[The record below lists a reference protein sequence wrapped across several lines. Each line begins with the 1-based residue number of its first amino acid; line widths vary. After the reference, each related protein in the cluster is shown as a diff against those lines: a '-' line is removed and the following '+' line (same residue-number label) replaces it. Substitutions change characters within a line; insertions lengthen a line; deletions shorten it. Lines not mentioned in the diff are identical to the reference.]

1 MKWVPSMAGAGGA
14 ASGSGAGLRA
24 SGAAPSAG
32 SGWLSVGSLSASC
45 ASGAGLPSGDRAPGA
60 ALSTVSLAGDC
71 RSLHPPSAQL
81 SDRPTAIPDHVLSS
95 LIWASRVVFCG
106 APASADDPRSLAML
120 YGGTM
125 WPQMHRDQ
133 NERRRRPIGGRRAL
147 YAIVLCVGVSARAQ
161 VAVEAPAEPMPPA
174 VTTEPATSAAPAP
187 DVAADPEPVEDRCPI
202 YCDAMAVRCPD
213 VFLGNRATCLAAC
226 ALYPAGTVDIE
237 ALRCRLPGQADATP
251 IPQASPATD
260 PDDPRV
266 VAPADETWFDSHPQ
280 LADDTSVV
288 PPGLGAVFLPSLE
301 LDNRAPIVRVER
313 DRSAVADGK
322 PGRRIILEPGR
333 YTVRLGDGADDQ
345 QVRIAVRVVA
355 DRTTV
360 VPVSWGALEIE
371 VVNPSFVPFRGTYE
385 VIDMASREVVDLGF
399 GADELLGEQPRVW
412 VLAPGIY
419 KLVKPG
425 GTYRDRSDFA
435 TVRVL
440 PGEYS
445 RFVLVMNPDT
455 GDFEGAGLVDEP
467 VSDGVGWTVDGII
480 GGDIALFSTDLTT
493 SGTTEGLQLQLSGF
507 LDLSA
512 SLHDENYRWITRLD
526 VEESHLGEPGT
537 DDFFSLQDRVFF
549 HSIYIYQFVSW
560 FGPYARVGVETA
572 ILPRQ
577 VVLDDGEALQDSDG
591 TLISG
596 PDTVRFADAF
606 APTTLIQGVGGNFQA
621 WRSREVELGLR
632 LGVGARQQLTNG
644 LKVRLPT
651 PGDPDAETADARD
664 PPDRL
669 VPVADRFIEGVEATA
684 IGSARITRY
693 VTVTT
698 EFDALYPFDQ
708 QQPVIFSWRNQIG
721 LRLAS
726 FASVT
731 YRLNLLR
738 NPTLTLV
745 DEVQTEHTVQLRFS
759 ITLF

>member
-1 MKWVPSMAGAGGA
+1 MAPMRIP
-14 ASGSGAGLRA
+14 LHC
-24 SGAAPSAG
+24 APRR
-32 SGWLSVGSLSASC
+32 
-45 ASGAGLPSGDRAPGA
+45 LPVAVLTVAA
-60 ALSTVSLAGDC
+60 ALL
-71 RSLHPPSAQL
+71 
-81 SDRPTAIPDHVLSS
+81 
-95 LIWASRVVFCG
+95 
-106 APASADDPRSLAML
+106 PAF
-120 YGGTM
+120 
-125 WPQMHRDQ
+125 
-133 NERRRRPIGGRRAL
+133 
-147 YAIVLCVGVSARAQ
+147 ARAQ
-161 VAVEAPAEPMPPA
+161 PADAQTAAPESSPPEASPP
-174 VTTEPATSAAPAP
+174 ESSPPAAPAP
-187 DVAADPEPVEDRCPI
+187 AAPAPAEAPPETPAPAAAPALAEPDPCPT

-226 ALYPAGTVDIE
+226 ALYPAGAVDIE
-237 ALRCRLPGQADATP
+237 ALRCRLPGQ
-251 IPQASPATD
+251 
-260 PDDPRV
+260 DDPTPV
-266 VAPADETWFDSHPQ
+266 PQDPPIADETAPTTVRPDPETWFDSHPQ
-280 LADDTSVV
+280 LAEDTSVV
-288 PPGLGAVFLPSLE
+288 PPGLGAVFLPSLD
-301 LDNRAPIVRVER
+301 LGLRAPIVTVEQDGR
-313 DRSAVADGK
+313 TIADGK
-322 PGRRIILEPGR
+322 PGRRIILDPGR
-333 YTVRLGDGADDQ
+333 YRVRLGDGADEQ
-345 QVRIAVRVVA
+345 QVRLDVEVVA

-360 VPVSWGALEIE
+360 VPVSWGALEID

-399 GADELLGEQPRVW
+399 GADELLGEKPRVW

-467 VSDGVGWTVDGII
+467 VADDDGWTVDGVI
-480 GGDIALFSTDLTT
+480 GGDIALFRTDLTT
-493 SGTTEGLQLQLSGF
+493 AGSTAGLQLQLSGF

-512 SLHDENYRWITRLD
+512 SLHGENYRWITRLD
-526 VEESHLGEPGT
+526 IEESHLRDPTT
-537 DDFFSLQDRVFF
+537 DAFYSLRDRVFF
-549 HSIYIYQFVSW
+549 HSIYIYQLGAW
-560 FGPYARVGVETA
+560 FGPYARAGVETA
-572 ILPRQ
+572 MLPRQ
-577 VVLDDGEALQDSDG
+577 IVLGESEQLTDSDG
-591 TLISG
+591 KLITG
-596 PDTVRFADAF
+596 PGSVTFADSF
-606 APTTLIQGVGGNFQA
+606 APTSIIEGVGGNFQV

-632 LGVGARQQLTNG
+632 LGVGARQQITNG
-644 LKVRLPT
+644 LEVRLPT
-651 PGDPDAETADARD
+651 PRTAEDVEEGRT

-669 VPVADRFIEGVEATA
+669 VPVSERFIEGVETTA

-708 QQPVIFSWRNQIG
+708 QEPFIFSWRNQIG

-726 FASVT
+726 FASLT

-745 DEVQTEHTVQLRFS
+745 DEVQSEHTVQLRFS

>member
-1 MKWVPSMAGAGGA
+1 MPAMSVLLHGPPSRLARPPRRGILA
-14 ASGSGAGLRA
+14 ACALGVLLFAGL
-24 SGAAPSAG
+24 
-32 SGWLSVGSLSASC
+32 
-45 ASGAGLPSGDRAPGA
+45 
-60 ALSTVSLAGDC
+60 
-71 RSLHPPSAQL
+71 
-81 SDRPTAIPDHVLSS
+81 
-95 LIWASRVVFCG
+95 
-106 APASADDPRSLAML
+106 
-120 YGGTM
+120 
-125 WPQMHRDQ
+125 
-133 NERRRRPIGGRRAL
+133 
-147 YAIVLCVGVSARAQ
+147 ARAQ
-161 VAVEAPAEPMPPA
+161 DRPGTPAPPSPPPAPTGEATEDVAEGPAEPA
-174 VTTEPATSAAPAP
+174 AEPATAPDPVEPAAAP
-187 DVAADPEPVEDRCPI
+187 DPVEPAPPARDPCPT

-226 ALYPAGTVDIE
+226 ALYPAGSVDIE
-237 ALRCRLPGQADATP
+237 ALRCRLPGQADDTP
-251 IPQASPATD
+251 IPQAPSAGEDGPT
-260 PDDPRV
+260 V
-266 VAPADETWFDSHPQ
+266 VAPSDETWFDHHPQ
-280 LADDTSVV
+280 LDDDTSVV
-288 PPGLGAVFLPSLE
+288 PPGLGAVFLPSLGLE
-301 LDNRAPIVRVER
+301 LRAPIVTVER
-313 DRSAVADGK
+313 EGAAVADGK

-333 YTVRLGDGADDQ
+333 YTVRLGDGADEQ
-345 QVRIAVRVVA
+345 QVRIAVRVLA

-360 VPVSWGALEIE
+360 VPVSWGALEID

-399 GADELLGEQPRVW
+399 GADELLGEKPRVW

-467 VSDGVGWTVDGII
+467 VADDDGWTVDGVI
-480 GGDIALFSTDLTT
+480 GGDIALFRTDLTT
-493 SGTTEGLQLQLSGF
+493 AGSTEGLQLQLSGF

-512 SLHDENYRWITRLD
+512 SLHGEDYRWITRLD
-526 VEESHLGEPGT
+526 IEESHLRDPTT
-537 DDFFSLQDRVFF
+537 DAFFSLRDRVFF
-549 HSIYIYQFVSW
+549 HSIYIYQLGAW
-560 FGPYARVGVETA
+560 FGPYARAGVETA
-572 ILPRQ
+572 MLPRQ
-577 VVLDDGEALQDSDG
+577 IVLGEGERLQDADG
-591 TLISG
+591 TLLTG
-596 PDTVRFADAF
+596 PDSVRFAEAL

-651 PGDPDAETADARD
+651 PEDPDGATELERN

-669 VPVADRFIEGVEATA
+669 VPVGDRFIEGVETTA

-708 QQPVIFSWRNQIG
+708 QQPFIFSWRNQIG

-726 FASVT
+726 FASLT

-745 DEVQTEHTVQLRFS
+745 DEVQSEHTVQLRFS